1 MFELRKLFSREARS
15 DPDSDYHASA
25 DGEGMEAGY
34 QALISAL
41 FTKWG
46 IAEGC
51 VAIEVRRIG
60 KAPDGRD
67 VMAGMVRLNK
77 YERDTAA
84 RLLLGLPLLE
94 NRLRKHA
101 RATWMSDFSHFG
113 GLWLHASEQLGNDGV
128 TELRDML
135 LQLVPPSAPA
145 PGQPAAQG
153 PNGWNASSLPGA
165 LASTPSEPA
174 GPVSATP
181 LAG

>member
-1 MFELRKLFSREARS
+1 MFELRKLFSRETRG
-15 DPDSDYHASA
+15 DPDSEYHPSA

-34 QALISAL
+34 QALIAAL
-41 FTKWG
+41 FAKWG
-46 IAEGC
+46 IDADC
-51 VAIEVRRIG
+51 VEIEVRKIG

-77 YERDTAA
+77 YERDTTA

-113 GLWLHASEQLGNDGV
+113 GLWLHASEQLGNEGV
-128 TELRDML
+128 MELREML

-145 PGQPAAQG
+145 PGQGAQQA

-165 LASTPSEPA
+165 LASAPAEAA